1 VKRNTEHEKA
11 LAAQFDRKQIIH
23 DLPTSFN
30 VAKWAYAQIE
40 SSGGLTWQ
48 RGDELI
54 RLDPVR
60 RQLLGN

>member
-23 DLPTSFN
+23 DLPTSFK
-30 VAKWAYAQIE
+30 VEKWAYVQIE

-54 RLDPVR
+54 CLDPVW